1 MIKQNTVLFTLFLNV
16 FFITSL
22 FAPNKAFSFADVQTK
37 TLESGAEIWVIEDKT
52 VPVISVDFAFKG
64 GIVNDPIDKLG
75 LANFTSKMITQG
87 AGDLSASE
95 FQKQLDDLSIS
106 MGFSAGRDHFYGSLK
121 TLKSNQDK
129 AFELLRLSL
138 LSPTFNEDDIERVRE
153 HIMASLKQSQAEPTW
168 QMWRN
173 FNKTYYEGYP
183 YSKPSAGTLET
194 LKFIKQDDFL
204 GFVKDRFKFD
214 QLKIV
219 FAGDITLEE
228 ATAIVNETFGDLR
241 MTVVE
246 KPSLDEFDDEVKKQ
260 TVKVELD
267 IPQTFILMGRPISI
281 DEKSDQ
287 WGAALVANYL
297 IGGGSFSS
305 KLMENVRS
313 QEGLSYGISS
323 SLLTQKHADLFI
335 IQTSTAFENLEKMR
349 STIVDTLNQVIHED
363 FSQEE
368 IDRAKSYLI
377 GSLPVSLTSTDKLS
391 SAYLSLLVDGLEPDF
406 FDKRAKQIEA
416 VSPSDVSVAIA
427 SILGDFSF
435 LSVEVGKQPKVE
447 EPKKDAKKDKKK

>member
-1 MIKQNTVLFTLFLNV
+1 
-16 FFITSL
+16 
-22 FAPNKAFSFADVQTK
+22 
-37 TLESGAEIWVIEDKT
+37 
-52 VPVISVDFAFKG
+52 
-64 GIVNDPIDKLG
+64 
-75 LANFTSKMITQG
+75 
-87 AGDLSASE
+87 
-95 FQKQLDDLSIS
+95 
-106 MGFSAGRDHFYGSLK
+106 
-121 TLKSNQDK
+121 
-129 AFELLRLSL
+129 
-138 LSPTFNEDDIERVRE
+138 
-153 HIMASLKQSQAEPTW
+153 
-168 QMWRN
+168 
-173 FNKTYYEGYP
+173 
-183 YSKPSAGTLET
+183 
-194 LKFIKQDDFL
+194 
-204 GFVKDRFKFD
+204 
-214 QLKIV
+214 
-219 FAGDITLEE
+219 
-228 ATAIVNETFGDLR
+228 
-241 MTVVE
+241 
-246 KPSLDEFDDEVKKQ
+246 
-260 TVKVELD
+260 
-267 IPQTFILMGRPISI
+267 
-281 DEKSDQ
+281 
-287 WGAALVANYL
+287 NYL